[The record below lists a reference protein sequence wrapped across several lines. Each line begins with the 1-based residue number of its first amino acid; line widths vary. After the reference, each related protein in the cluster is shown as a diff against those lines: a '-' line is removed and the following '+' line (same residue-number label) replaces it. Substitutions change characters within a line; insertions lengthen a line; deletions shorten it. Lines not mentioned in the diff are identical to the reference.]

1 MRIRLSG
8 IEKESIVDG
17 PGLRY
22 VLFSQ
27 GCIHNCP
34 GCHNPQTHG
43 FTGGETYDLED
54 LVREIEENP
63 LLSGVTFSGGDPFNQ
78 AEAFSVLARMVK
90 GRGLT
95 IWSYT
100 GYTIEEL
107 RSSKDPFQS
116 ALLHQVDVL
125 VEGRFVQSLRTLSK
139 PFAGSSNQRI
149 IDLKRSTPDRIVE
162 VITEGQLQE
171 AF

>member
-27 GCIHNCP
+27 GCIHKCP

-43 FTGGETYDLED
+43 FTGGETYEIED
-54 LVREIEENP
+54 LVREIGENP

-78 AEAFSVLARMVK
+78 AEPFSVLAEKVRKM
-90 GRGLT
+90 GLN

-107 RSSKDPFQS
+107 SGSKDPFQKV
-116 ALLHQVDVL
+116 LLDQVDVL

-149 IDLKRSTPDRIVE
+149 IDLQKSTPDRIVE
-162 VITEGQLQE
+162 VITEEQLQT

>member
-1 MRIRLSG
+1 MKIRLSG

-27 GCIHNCP
+27 GCIHMCP

-43 FTGGETYDLED
+43 FTGGEMYDAED
-54 LVREIEENP
+54 LVREICENP

-78 AEAFSVLARMVK
+78 AEAFSFIAKLLKEK
-90 GRGLT
+90 GMD

-107 RSSKDPFQS
+107 RSSRDPFQKE
-116 ALLHQVDVL
+116 LLAQVDVL

-139 PFAGSSNQRI
+139 PFAGSSNQRV
-149 IDLKRSTPDRIVE
+149 IDLQKSTMDHIVE
-162 VITEGQLQE
+162 VVTEEPLE
-171 AF
+171 IAF

>member
-27 GCIHNCP
+27 GCIHMCP

-43 FTGGETYDLED
+43 FTGGELYEVED
-54 LVREIEENP
+54 LVREILENP

-78 AEAFSVLARMVK
+78 AEAFSFVARLLKEK
-90 GRGLT
+90 GMN

-107 RSSKDPFQS
+107 RNAKDPFQKD
-116 ALLHQVDVL
+116 LLEQVDVL

-139 PFAGSSNQRI
+139 PFAGSSNQRV
-149 IDLKRSTPDRIVE
+149 IDLRKSTADRIVE
-162 VITEGQLQE
+162 IITEEQLQL

>member
-27 GCIHNCP
+27 GCIHMCP

-43 FTGGETYDLED
+43 FTGGELYEVED
-54 LVREIEENP
+54 LVREILENP

-78 AEAFSVLARMVK
+78 AEAFSYVATRLKEK
-90 GRGLT
+90 GMN

-107 RSSKDPFQS
+107 RSSKDPFQK
-116 ALLHQVDVL
+116 ALLGQVDVL

-139 PFAGSSNQRI
+139 PFAGSSNQRV
-149 IDLKRSTPDRIVE
+149 IDLGKSTMDSIVE
-162 VITEGQLQE
+162 VMTQEQLQE

>member
-27 GCIHNCP
+27 GCIHKCP

-43 FTGGETYDLED
+43 FTGGETYEIED

-78 AEAFSVLARMVK
+78 AEAFNVLAETVRKK
-90 GRGLT
+90 GMN

-107 RSSKDPFQS
+107 RSSKDPFQKS
-116 ALLHQVDVL
+116 LLDQVDVL

-149 IDLKRSTPDRIVE
+149 IDLRRSTEDSLVE
-162 VITEGQLQE
+162 VITEEQLQGS
-171 AF
+171 F